1 MAGADVDPRS
11 GAAARQGAG
20 VFYLIGSSHELMQ
33 NVCNY
38 FYEMAKASR
47 RQTNARCGELD
58 LRAKRDLSQKMAT
71 GAMNVSCWQLTK
83 TGRSGNP
90 SGLLARIPRRN
101 ASAFGL
107 RGASA
112 LRPARPLNFKRLRSF
127 RVARSRLP

>member
-11 GAAARQGAG
+11 GTAARQGAG

-38 FYEMAKASR
+38 FFEMTKASR
-47 RQTNARCGELD
+47 RLTSTRRSELD
-58 LRAKRDLSQKMAT
+58 LRAQRDLSQKMAP
-71 GAMNVSCWQLTK
+71 GAMNLSCRQLTK
-83 TGRSGNP
+83 TGRSGKP

-107 RGASA
+107 QGASA